1 MVLEKTRI
9 LIVDDEK
16 HIAELISL
24 YLMKEG
30 YETKEVY
37 DGRRA
42 MDEFY
47 AFKPELIMLDLML
60 PGMDGYQICTEIR
73 KKSDTPIIMLTA
85 RSDTFDKVLGL
96 EMGADDYIVK
106 PFEPKEMVA
115 RVKAVLRRYEKK
127 EEKNDDKT
135 VFFDNLKISLN
146 DYTVIYHGES
156 LSFPPKELELLYF
169 LAENKNQVFTREQ
182 LLDKIW
188 GYEYVGDSRTVD
200 VHIKRIREKLNREDE
215 SWSIKTVHGVGYK
228 FETR

>member
-1 MVLEKTRI
+1 MEKTKI

-24 YLMKEG
+24 YLTKEG
-30 YETKEVY
+30 FETREVY
-37 DGRRA
+37 DGRKA

-47 AFKPELIMLDLML
+47 SFKPELVLLDLML
-60 PGMDGYQICTEIR
+60 PGVDGYQICTTIR
-73 KKSDTPIIMLTA
+73 KNSDVPIIMLTA

-115 RVKAVLRRYEKK
+115 RVKAVLRRYEKSETK
-127 EEKNDDKT
+127 EDDKT
-135 VFFDNLKISLN
+135 VSFDNLKISLN

-200 VHIKRIREKLNREDE
+200 VHIKRIREKLNKGDE
-215 SWSIKTVHGVGYK
+215 NWSIKTVHGVGYK

>member
-1 MVLEKTRI
+1 MEKTRI

-96 EMGADDYIVK
+96 EMGADD
-106 PFEPKEMVA
+106 
-115 RVKAVLRRYEKK
+115 
-127 EEKNDDKT
+127 
-135 VFFDNLKISLN
+135 
-146 DYTVIYHGES
+146 
-156 LSFPPKELELLYF
+156 
-169 LAENKNQVFTREQ
+169 
-182 LLDKIW
+182 
-188 GYEYVGDSRTVD
+188 
-200 VHIKRIREKLNREDE
+200 
-215 SWSIKTVHGVGYK
+215 
-228 FETR
+228 

>member
-1 MVLEKTRI
+1 MERTRI
-9 LIVDDEK
+9 LVVDDEK

-24 YLMKEG
+24 YLTKEG

-37 DGRRA
+37 DGRKA

-47 AFKPELIMLDLML
+47 AFAPELVILDVML

-73 KKSDTPIIMLTA
+73 KKSDVPIIMLTA

-106 PFEPKEMVA
+106 PFEPKEMIA
-115 RVKAVLRRYEKK
+115 RVKAVLRRYDKK
-127 EEKNDDKT
+127 DGRHDSKSVSFE
-135 VFFDNLKISLN
+135 NLKISMS
-146 DYTVIYHGES
+146 DYTVIYHGKS

-200 VHIKRIREKLNREDE
+200 VHIKRIREKLNRGEE